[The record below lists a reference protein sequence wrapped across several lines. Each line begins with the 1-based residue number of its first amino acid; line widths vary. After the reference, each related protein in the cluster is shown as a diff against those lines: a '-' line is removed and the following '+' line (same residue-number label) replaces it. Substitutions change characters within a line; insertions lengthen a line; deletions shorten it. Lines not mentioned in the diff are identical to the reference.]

1 MDCPFDDLPADRVF
15 HEDELIRCI
24 WDAFPVSEGHAL
36 VITRRHVATWFDA
49 TEEEQAAILAGVR
62 IAREE
67 ISKRHVP
74 DGFNIGVNVDAAAGQ
89 TVFHLHVHVIPR
101 YWGDVSDPR
110 GGVRYVLPSRANYL
124 ISDSSV
130 ARYTLPNDRETNL
143 STGPGNPLLPR
154 LVSDIGQAIEADIA
168 VAFALGSGA
177 DLLLPHLKD
186 LLAREG
192 KLRLLTGDYL
202 NVTEP
207 VALSKFLDLQGR
219 RQVRVFE
226 TRQSLSFHLK
236 TYIFRFRDGTGRAY
250 VGSSNIS
257 RSALREGVEW
267 NYRVISSRAG
277 SDFENISHQF
287 RDLFKHPQSIEIDED
302 WVERYR
308 QRRPE
313 GTVTVPEIVAPE
325 LPPEAFEAHSIQQEA
340 LEALVRTRA
349 AGNTAGLV
357 VLATGLGKT
366 WLSAFDTAQGQF
378 KRVLFVAHREEIL
391 SQALE
396 TFRRIRPDAR
406 LGRFAGRAK
415 DQKADVLF
423 ASIQTL
429 GRMPHLRTFAP
440 DAFDYIIVDEFHH
453 AAARTYRNLINHF
466 EPKFLLGLTATPE
479 RTDGGDLL
487 SLCQENLVYRCDL
500 FQGINS
506 QLLSPFR
513 YFGVPDNVDYRNIP
527 WRSSRFDP
535 DLLDQALATEAR
547 AKNALEEWR
556 KHGGQRTLAFCCS
569 TKHADHTAE
578 FFQRHGVRAVSVH
591 SGPGSAPRAIS
602 LEQLEEGKIDVL
614 CAVDMFN
621 EGVDVPNIDTVLMLR
636 PTESSI
642 LWTQQVGRGLRRAE
656 GKKHL
661 TVIDYIGNHRIFLTK
676 VRTLLGVGPTDRAI
690 REALSRVRA
699 ETFDL
704 PEGCA
709 IVYELEAIK
718 TIESLLRDGP
728 RPIETYYHDFR
739 ERLGVRPTAL
749 EAFHDGYNPRQS
761 GRERWLEL
769 VQSLGDLRAESGAA
783 YQAHKEFLDAL
794 EVTPMSKSFKMLV
807 LLGALNE
814 DQFPGEIDIATLAK
828 AVRRIAARST
838 DLCGEF
844 GDAFDD
850 EQAFRRLL
858 EKNPIAAWIGGQ
870 GTGGRSY
877 FVYENQK
884 FATTFAVAEGQRE
897 AIQDLTRELAEW
909 RLADYQARVKV
920 GTSEGQFV
928 CRVFHSSGKPILKL
942 PDRETTTGLPEGWR
956 TVRTTDSPYEANFA
970 KIAVNQLREPDGSSN
985 VLAQVLRKWFGPDAG
1000 LPGTRFEVVFTPDN
1014 GGFLMEPRNLPPGA
1028 TTEAHLWKAYSR
1040 EQIPGLFGLS
1050 FSPMQWNQGF
1060 ISTPKHMFLLVT
1072 LDKSDMAAAH
1082 QYRDRFVTATQF
1094 DWQSQNRTTQSSKHG
1109 QLIQNH
1115 AAKEVAVHLFVRKKA
1130 KIGQRAAPFVYCGQ
1144 LEFVDWQGERP
1155 ISVTWRL
1162 LKPLPERVW
1171 QQFRDN
1177 E

>member
-1 MDCPFDDLPADRVF
+1 MDCPFCNPPRDRVF
-15 HEDELIRCI
+15 HEDALVRCL
-24 WDAFPVSEGHAL
+24 WDAYPVSEGHAL
-36 VITRRHVATWFDA
+36 VITRRHVATWFEA
-49 TEEEQAAILAGVR
+49 SAEEQAAVMRGVE
-62 IAREE
+62 IARAE
-67 ISKRHVP
+67 ISRRHAP
-74 DGFNIGVNVDAAAGQ
+74 DGFNIGINVDAAAGQ

-124 ISDSSV
+124 VSDSQAVQYVVPS
-130 ARYTLPNDRETNL
+130 ESSNL
-143 STGPGNPLLPR
+143 STGPDDPLLPR
-154 LVSDIGQAIEADIA
+154 LAADLGRAIEADIA
-168 VAFALGSGA
+168 VAFALNSGA

-186 LLAREG
+186 LLDRGG

-219 RQVRVFE
+219 RLVRVFE

-236 TYIFRFRDGTGRAY
+236 TYIFRFPDATGRAY

-267 NYRVISSRAG
+267 NYRVVSSRAG
-277 SDFENISHQF
+277 YDFEDISRQF
-287 RDLFKHPQSIEIDED
+287 RDLFNHAQTSEIDED

-313 GTVTVPEIVAPE
+313 GTVTIPEIVPPE
-325 LPPEAFEAHSIQQEA
+325 LPPEAVEAHSIQHEA

-366 WLSAFDTAQGQF
+366 WLSAFDTAQGEF

-391 SQALE
+391 NQALE

-406 LGRFAGRAK
+406 LGRFTGGEK
-415 DQKADVLF
+415 DRKADVLF

-466 EPKFLLGLTATPE
+466 EPRFLLGLTATPE

-506 QLLSPFR
+506 QLLSPFK
-513 YFGVPDNVDYRNIP
+513 YFGVPDTVDYRNIP

-547 AKNALEEWR
+547 AQNALEEWR
-556 KHGGQRTLAFCCS
+556 KYGGKRTLAFCCS
-569 TKHADHTAE
+569 TRHADHTAE
-578 FFQRHGVRAVSVH
+578 YFQRHGVRAVAVH
-591 SGPGSAPRAIS
+591 SGHGSAPRALS

-656 GKKHL
+656 GKKRL

-699 ETFDL
+699 ESFEL
-704 PEGCA
+704 PEGCSV
-709 IVYELEAIK
+709 VYELEAIR

-728 RPIETYYHDFR
+728 RPIETYYQDFR
-739 ERLGVRPTAL
+739 DRMGVRPTAL

-769 VQSLGDLRAESGAA
+769 VKSLGDLPEDLGAA
-783 YQAHKEFLDAL
+783 YQTHKEFLDAL

-814 DQFPGEIDIATLAK
+814 DRFPGEIDIGTLAK
-828 AVRRIAARST
+828 AVRRIAARSP
-838 DLCGEF
+838 DLRAEF
-844 GDAFDD
+844 GDAFEH

-858 EKNPIAAWIGGQ
+858 EINPIAAWIGGQ

-884 FATTFAVAEGQRE
+884 FATTFAAADAQRE

-909 RLADYQARVKV
+909 RLADYQARAPAD
-920 GTSEGQFV
+920 TTDGQFV

-942 PDRETTTGLPEGWR
+942 PDRETMQGLPSGW
-956 TVRTTDSPYEANFA
+956 TAVRTKDGSYEANFA

-1000 LPGTRFEVVFTPDN
+1000 LPGTRFEVAFSPEAA
-1014 GGFLMEPRNLPPGA
+1014 GYFMEPRNPPAGT
-1028 TTEAHLWKAYSR
+1028 TTEAQLWKTYSR
-1040 EQIPGLFGLS
+1040 EQIPGLFGLP

-1060 ISTPKHMFLLVT
+1060 IPTPKHVFLLVT
-1072 LDKSDMAAAH
+1072 LDKSSMTASH
-1082 QYRDRFVTATQF
+1082 QYLDHFESPEKF
-1094 DWQSQNRTTQSSKHG
+1094 EWQSQNRTTQNSKHG
-1109 QLIQNH
+1109 QVIKSH
-1115 AAKEVAVHLFVRKKA
+1115 AAEDVAVHLFVRKKA
-1130 KIGQRAAPFVYCGQ
+1130 KIGQRAAPFVYCGK
-1144 LEFVDWQGERP
+1144 LEFVDWHGERP
-1155 ISVTWRL
+1155 ISVSWRL
-1162 LKPLPERVW
+1162 LSPLAEGVW
-1171 QQFRDN
+1171 QQFR

>member
-1 MDCPFDDLPADRVF
+1 MDCPFCDPPRDRVF
-15 HEDELIRCI
+15 YEDELVLGL
-24 WDAFPVSEGHAL
+24 WDAYPVSDGHAL
-36 VITRRHVATWFDA
+36 VVTRRHVATWFDA
-49 TEEEQAAILAGVR
+49 SPDEQAAVMRGVEV
-62 IAREE
+62 ARRE
-67 ISKRHVP
+67 ISKRHAP
-74 DGFNIGVNVDAAAGQ
+74 DGFNVGINVDAAAGQ

-110 GGVRYVLPSRANYL
+110 GGVRYVLPSHANYL
-124 ISDSSV
+124 VSDSQAVQYAVPS
-130 ARYTLPNDRETNL
+130 ESSTNL
-143 STGPGNPLLPR
+143 STGPDDPLLPR
-154 LVSDIGQAIEADIA
+154 LATDLGRAIEADIA
-168 VAFALGSGA
+168 VAFALNSGA

-186 LLAREG
+186 LLERGG

-219 RQVRVFE
+219 RLVRVFE
-226 TRQSLSFHLK
+226 TRQALSFHLK
-236 TYIFRFRDGTGRAY
+236 TYIFRFPDGTGRAY

-267 NYRVISSRAG
+267 NYRVVSSRSG
-277 SDFENISHQF
+277 EDFKDISRQF
-287 RDLFKHPQSIEIDED
+287 RELFHHDQSTEIDED

-308 QRRPE
+308 RRRPE
-313 GTVTVPEIVAPE
+313 GSVTVPEIVAPE
-325 LPPEAFEAHSIQQEA
+325 LPPEAVEPHSIQQEA

-366 WLSAFDTAQGQF
+366 WLSAFDTAQGEF

-391 SQALE
+391 NQALE

-406 LGRFAGRAK
+406 LGRFTGNKK
-415 DQKADVLF
+415 DHKADVLF

-429 GRMPHLRTFAP
+429 GRMPHLRTFVA

-453 AAARTYRNLINHF
+453 AAARTYRKLINHF

-487 SLCQENLVYRCDL
+487 ALCQENLVYRCDL
-500 FQGINS
+500 FEGIKS
-506 QLLSPFR
+506 GQLSPFN

-535 DLLDQALATEAR
+535 GLLDQALATEAR

-556 KHGGQRTLAFCCS
+556 KHGGKRTLAFCCS
-569 TKHADHTAE
+569 MRHADHTAE
-578 FFQRHGVRAVSVH
+578 FFRRHGVRAVAVH
-591 SGPGSAPRAIS
+591 SGASSAPRAIS
-602 LEQLEEGKIDVL
+602 LEELEAGQIDVL

-621 EGVDVPNIDTVLMLR
+621 EGVDIPNIDTVLMLR

-642 LWTQQVGRGLRRAE
+642 LWTQQVGRGLRRAD
-656 GKKHL
+656 GKSHL

-676 VRTLLGVGPTDRAI
+676 VRTLLGVGPTDREI

-704 PEGCA
+704 PEGCS
-709 IVYELEAIK
+709 IVYELEAIEK
-718 TIESLLRDGP
+718 IESLLRDGP
-728 RPIETYYHDFR
+728 RPIETYYQDFR
-739 ERLGVRPTAL
+739 DRMGIRPTAL

-769 VQSLGDLRAESGAA
+769 VQSNGDLPAECGAA

-814 DQFPGEIDIATLAK
+814 DRFPGEIDIGPLAR
-828 AVRRIAARST
+828 AVRRIAARAP
-838 DLCGEF
+838 DLRTEF
-844 GDAFDD
+844 GDAFED
-850 EQAFRRLL
+850 EQAFRRTL
-858 EKNPIAAWIGGQ
+858 ERNPIAAWVGGQ

-877 FVYENQK
+877 FKYQNQQ
-884 FATTFAVAEGQRE
+884 FAATFAVADAHRE
-897 AIQDLTRELAEW
+897 ALQDLTRELAEW
-909 RLADYQARVKV
+909 RLADYQARLAT
-920 GTSEGQFV
+920 GESEGQFL

-942 PDRETTTGLPEGWR
+942 PDRDSTPGLPSGWVE
-956 TVRTTDSPYEANFA
+956 VRSRDGQFEANFA
-970 KIAVNQLREPDGSSN
+970 KIAVNQLREPEGTSN

-1000 LPGTRFEVVFTPDN
+1000 LPGTRFEVMFAPEDK
-1014 GGFLMEPRNLPPGA
+1014 GYLMEPRNPPVGA
-1028 TTEAHLWKAYSR
+1028 LADAQLWKAYSR

-1060 ISTPKHMFLLVT
+1060 IPTPKHVFLLVT
-1072 LDKSDMAAAH
+1072 LDKSAMAKAH
-1082 QYRDRFVTATQF
+1082 QYRDHFETPEQF
-1094 DWQSQNRTTQSSKHG
+1094 AWQSQNRTTQKSKHG
-1109 QLIQNH
+1109 QLIRNH
-1115 AAKEVAVHLFVRKKA
+1115 AAQDVAVHLFVRKKA
-1130 KIGQRAAPFVYCGQ
+1130 KLGQRAAPFVYCGQ
-1144 LEFVDWQGERP
+1144 LEFVDWHGERP

-1162 LKPLPERVW
+1162 LDPLPERIW
-1171 QQFRDN
+1171 KQFR

>member
-1 MDCPFDDLPADRVF
+1 MDCPFCELPQERVFYQDDLICC
-15 HEDELIRCI
+15 L

-49 TEEEQAAILAGVR
+49 SLDEQAAVMRGVE
-62 IAREE
+62 IARAE

-101 YWGDVSDPR
+101 YWGDVADPR

-124 ISDSSV
+124 VSDSSI
-130 ARYTLPNDRETNL
+130 AHYTRRNATDANL

-154 LVSDIGQAIEADIA
+154 LVADLGQAIEADIA
-168 VAFALGSGA
+168 VAFALSSGA
-177 DLLLPHLKD
+177 DLLLPHVRD
-186 LLAREG
+186 LLARGG

-219 RQVRVFE
+219 RQIRVFE

-236 TYIFRFRDGTGRAY
+236 TYIFRFADGMGRAY

-267 NYRVISSRAG
+267 NYRVVSSRSG
-277 SDFENISHQF
+277 DDFENISHEF
-287 RDLFKHPQSIEIDED
+287 RDLFKHDQAVDIDED
-302 WVERYR
+302 WVEQYR
-308 QRRPE
+308 HRRPE
-313 GTVTVPEIVAPE
+313 GTITVPEMVAPE
-325 LPPEAFEAHSIQQEA
+325 LPPAAFEPHRIQQEA

-366 WLSAFDTAQGQF
+366 WLSAFDTAQGDF
-378 KRVLFVAHREEIL
+378 RRVLFVAHREEIL
-391 SQALE
+391 NQALE

-406 LGRFAGRAK
+406 LGRFTGDEK
-415 DQKADVLF
+415 DRKADVLF

-440 DAFDYIIVDEFHH
+440 GDFDYIIVDEFHH
-453 AAARTYRNLINHF
+453 AAARTYRNLINYF

-487 SLCQENLVYRCDL
+487 SLCQGNLVYRCDL
-500 FQGINS
+500 FQGIDS
-506 QLLSPFR
+506 QLLSPFK
-513 YFGVPDNVDYRNIP
+513 YFGVPDTVDYRNIP

-535 DLLDQALATEAR
+535 ELLDQALATETR
-547 AKNALEEWR
+547 AKNALDEWR
-556 KHGGQRTLAFCCS
+556 KYGGKRTLAFCCS
-569 TKHADHTAE
+569 TRHADHTAE
-578 FFQRHGVRAVSVH
+578 FFQRHGVRAVAVH

-621 EGVDVPNIDTVLMLR
+621 EGVDIPNIDTVLMLR
-636 PTESSI
+636 PTESAI

-656 GKKHL
+656 RKPHL

-676 VRTLLGVGPTDRAI
+676 VRTLLAVGPTDRAI
-690 REALSRVRA
+690 REALMRVRS

-704 PEGCA
+704 PEGCS
-709 IVYELEAIK
+709 IVYELEAIR
-718 TIESLLRDGP
+718 TIEHLLRDGP
-728 RPIETYYHDFR
+728 RPIETYYQDFR

-769 VQSLGDLRAESGAA
+769 VQALGDLPADSGAA
-783 YQAHKEFLDAL
+783 YQVHKEFLDAL

-807 LLGALNE
+807 LLAALNE
-814 DQFPGEIDIATLAK
+814 DEFPGKIDIGTLARS
-828 AVRRIAARST
+828 VRRIAARSP
-838 DLCGEF
+838 DLRAEF
-844 GDAFDD
+844 GEAFDD
-850 EQAFRRLL
+850 EQAFQRVL
-858 EKNPIAAWIGGQ
+858 ERNPIAAWIGGQ
-870 GTGGRSY
+870 GMGGHSY

-884 FATTFAVAEGQRE
+884 FATNFAVADHHRG

-909 RLADYQARVKV
+909 RLADYQARLDA
-920 GTSEGQFV
+920 GTTEGQFA

-942 PDRETTTGLPEGWR
+942 PDRDTMPGLPSGWTSIR
-956 TVRTTDSPYEANFA
+956 TADGQYEANFA
-970 KIAVNQLREPDGSSN
+970 KIAVNQLRQPDASGN
-985 VLAQVLRKWFGPDAG
+985 MLAQVLRKWFGPDAG
-1000 LPGTRFEVVFTPDN
+1000 LPGTRFEVVFTPESD
-1014 GGFLMEPRNLPPGA
+1014 GYLMEPRNPPAGT

-1060 ISTPKHMFLLVT
+1060 VPTPKHVFLLVT

-1082 QYRDRFVTATQF
+1082 QYQDHFETPERFE
-1094 DWQSQNRTTQSSKHG
+1094 WQSQNRTTQKSKHG
-1109 QLIQNH
+1109 QLIKNH
-1115 AAKEVAVHLFVRKKA
+1115 VDQDVAVHLFVRKKA
-1130 KIGQRAAPFVYCGQ
+1130 KAGQRAAPFVYCGK

-1155 ISVTWRL
+1155 ISVSWRL
-1162 LKPLPERVW
+1162 LSPLPARMW
-1171 QQFRDN
+1171 QQFT